1 MKYVA
6 VIQTMADFFFLFL
19 VCYQLIDSMFAQIE
33 AASMKYADVIEM
45 LLLMMADF

>member
-1 MKYVA
+1 MSLLFKRW
-6 VIQTMADFFFLFL
+6 VIFFFFL